1 MPFIP
6 LEGGD
11 EGAGGTSSPF
21 VHTKEGGGGPTPHA
35 SETETWGPA
44 LIDSIFLS
52 LPDLNALN

>member
-11 EGAGGTSSPF
+11 EGAGGGTTSPF

-35 SETETWGPA
+35 SETET
-44 LIDSIFLS
+44 
-52 LPDLNALN
+52 